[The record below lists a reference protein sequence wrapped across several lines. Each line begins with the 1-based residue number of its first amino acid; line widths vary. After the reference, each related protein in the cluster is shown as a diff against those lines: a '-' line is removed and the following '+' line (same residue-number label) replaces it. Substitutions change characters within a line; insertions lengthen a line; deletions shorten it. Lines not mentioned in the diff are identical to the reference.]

1 MAHSGATDRIPV
13 SAVLITKDA
22 DRHLDRVLQP
32 LAVCAEIVVL
42 DSGSTD
48 RTRDI
53 AEAHGAVW
61 HEHPFDGFGPQK
73 RRAVMSANH
82 DWIVAVD
89 ADEVLDGEAAG
100 HLSSIRWAEQ
110 DPATCW
116 RIRRRPFIGDR
127 EIRHGHWVP
136 DHVVRIFNRTRNEF
150 SAVPLHESVH
160 PTGPVLNLPGSL
172 LHHSYADLAELF
184 RADYF
189 RLKAE
194 VLRARGRRAGGGEIA
209 LRAMAAFLKSYLLR
223 RGFLDGGAGVA
234 VALAGAAHASVGLAL
249 ASEDGVGDPRHL
261 DDPAG
266 RP

>member
-1 MAHSGATDRIPV
+1 V

-22 DRHLDRVLQP
+22 ERHLDRVLEP

-42 DSGSTD
+42 DSGSSD
-48 RTRDI
+48 RTHEI
-53 AEAHGAVW
+53 AEAHGALW

-73 RRAVMSANH
+73 RRAVGLANH

-100 HLSSIRWAEQ
+100 HMWSIRWAEQ
-110 DPATCW
+110 DYATCW
-116 RIRRRPFIGDR
+116 KIRRRPFIGDR

-136 DHVVRIFNRTRNEF
+136 DHVVRVFNRTRNNF
-150 SAVPLHESVH
+150 SNVPLHESVS
-160 PTGPVLNLPGSL
+160 PTGPVKLLPGSL
-172 LHHSYADLAELF
+172 LHFSYADLAELF

-189 RLKAE
+189 RLKAK
-194 VLRARGRRAGGGEIA
+194 VFRARGRRAGGGEIA

-249 ASEDGVGDPRHL
+249 ASEGGADDPRRL
-261 DDPAG
+261 DDPSV